1 MAEILLS
8 PGVSLMENDTSQITS
23 GPITAGLSLVG
34 PTVKGRQNIPTLV
47 TSYSD
52 FKGKFGDVF
61 ESASYN
67 YEYLTSVTARNYFQ
81 QGGQTILVTR
91 ICSSSFTPATASIN
105 NNQPVIPG
113 VEASVDLTQ
122 LDSYGSLADYL
133 NYEVKVVYPTTLGNK
148 LLRFIQTEPDIN
160 GDLPV
165 DDTEGNENVFFYTAA
180 TITGFPVVDVSTA
193 LIAKMNAVQNVFT
206 ATWDAVNAQI
216 DIVANTFGDIYNNIF
231 FTTGAVLTRYVVGGY
246 VLEFYVDPA
255 STGVL
260 GYTTGGTN
268 GTTGYGFTLE
278 TIAQGIE
285 QNSIGSSFETN
296 NALPN
301 GTIDNIRWEVITSD
315 INSGTFSLV
324 IRQGNDNQLNKTVL
338 ESWTNLS
345 LDPNSANF
353 ISAVIGDKTQ
363 KVDYD
368 STVGQFYLNESGS
381 YPNNSRYVR
390 VKEVSAL
397 TPNYFMNSGLPNP
410 AYATYLPVVGSGSL
424 GGAFGG
430 ATGNDLNKPNNYYNQ
445 INNINTQGITL
456 PADSYAVAVSLLA
469 NQEEY
474 DYQLLATPGL
484 MDNCSTH
491 TPVISDFISNTEA
504 RGDSFYI
511 MDLVAYGA
519 TVGAVSNQAATRNT
533 NYAAGYWPWVQVLS
547 QATGKLVWV
556 PASVVM
562 PGVYTF
568 NDRVAAEWFAP
579 AGLNR
584 GGLGGALQAERKL
597 STNDRDTLYT
607 NKVNPIATF
616 PGVGLVAYGQK
627 TLQTQASALDRVNV
641 RRLLINLKRFI
652 GNVATTLLFEQN
664 TITTRNNFLAQV
676 NPYLEQVQQKQGLYA
691 YKVVMDDSNNT
702 PETID
707 RNQLVGAIYVQ
718 PTKTVEYIYL
728 TFNITPTGVSFS

>member
-8 PGVSLMENDTSQITS
+8 PGVSLVENDTSQITS
-23 GPITAGLSLVG
+23 GPITAGLALVG

-67 YEYLTSVTARNYFQ
+67 YEYLTSMTARNYFQ

-105 NNQPVIPG
+105 NNQPIVPG
-113 VEASVDLTQ
+113 VEASVNLTQ
-122 LDSYGSLADYL
+122 LDSYGTLADYL
-133 NYEVKVVYPTTLGNK
+133 NYEVKVIYPATLGNK
-148 LLRFIQTEPDIN
+148 LLRFIQTEPDYLGN
-160 GDLPV
+160 LPE
-165 DDTEGNENVFFYTAA
+165 DDVEGNENVFFYTAT

-193 LIAKMNAVQNVFT
+193 LIAKMNSVQNIFT
-206 ATWDAVNAQI
+206 AVYDPVNAQI
-216 DIVANTFGDIYNNIF
+216 DIVANTFGEIYNNIF
-231 FTTGAVLTRYVVGGY
+231 FTTGAVLTRYVVSNY
-246 VLEFYVDPA
+246 VVEFYVDPA
-255 STGVL
+255 SPGVL

-268 GTTGYGFTLE
+268 GITGYGFTLE
-278 TIAQGIE
+278 TIAEGIE
-285 QNSIGSSFETN
+285 QNSIGSYIETN

-301 GTIDNIRWEVITSD
+301 GTIDNIRWEVVTSD
-315 INSGTFSLV
+315 VNTGTFSLV
-324 IRQGNDNQLNKTVL
+324 IRQGNDNQQNKTIL
-338 ESWTNLS
+338 ETWTNLS

-390 VKEVSAL
+390 VKEVTAL
-397 TPNYFMNSGLPNP
+397 TPNYFMNSGFPNP
-410 AYATYLPVVGSGSL
+410 AYATYLPQVGSGSL
-424 GGAFGG
+424 GGAFAG

-456 PADSYAVAVSLLA
+456 PAESYAVAVSLLS
-469 NQEEY
+469 NQEDY
-474 DYQLLATPGL
+474 DFQLLATPGL
-484 MDNCSTH
+484 VNNCDTH
-491 TPVISDFISNTEA
+491 TPVISDFISNTEN

-511 MDLVAYGA
+511 MDLVAYGT
-519 TVGAVSNQAATRNT
+519 TVGAVVNQATTRNT
-533 NYAAGYWPWVQVLS
+533 SYAASYWPWVQVLS

-584 GGLGGALQAERKL
+584 GGLGGALSAERKL
-597 STNDRDTLYT
+597 STNDRDALYQ

-627 TLQTQASALDRVNV
+627 TLQTQASALDRINV
-641 RRLLINLKRFI
+641 RRLLINLKRYV
-652 GNVATTLLFEQN
+652 GTVANTLLFEQN

-707 RNQLVGAIYVQ
+707 RNQLVGAIYIQ
-718 PTKTVEYIYL
+718 PAKTVEFIYL
-728 TFNITPTGVSFS
+728 TFNITPTGVSFE